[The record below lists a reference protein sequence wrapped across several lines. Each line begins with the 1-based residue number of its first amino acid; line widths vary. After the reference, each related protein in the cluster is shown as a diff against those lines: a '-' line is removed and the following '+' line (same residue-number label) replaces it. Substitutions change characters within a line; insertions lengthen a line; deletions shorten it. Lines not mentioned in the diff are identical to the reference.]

1 MKYDA
6 RIRKIET
13 AIYQIAGNAAIIVYP
28 DREEQTDLLDYYLNL
43 IYASAK
49 GEIPDKPKEIRPIS
63 PSGAS
68 SHLKEMINTFFKQ
81 TQ

>member
-49 GEIPDKPKEIRPIS
+49 GEIPGKPKGNQI
-63 PSGAS
+63 
-68 SHLKEMINTFFKQ
+68 TFSQRGIFSFKGNDRYFF
-81 TQ
+81 